1 MEHSKTIKYIKN
13 SYLFLL
19 TGTMCCNAIGILH
32 KFSLKDMG
40 ILNILLDI
48 LQGILYNLSHGN
60 I

>member
-1 MEHSKTIKYIKN
+1 MRPISSRNADWNIKVLIV
-13 SYLFLL
+13 L
-19 TGTMCCNAIGILH
+19 CCISIGILH